1 MTYVFLILGIFF
13 LIKGADLLVDGS
25 VAIAKQFNVSNLVI
39 GLTLVAFGTSA
50 PELVVNITSSFLGKS
65 NLAIGNIL
73 GSNIAN
79 IFLILGVAA
88 IIYPIKPQKKTLF
101 IEIPFNLFLVVLL
114 FILANNIFTR
124 TQPNLGLID
133 GIILLVLLILFLYYA
148 FFTHK
153 KIEPEG
159 EIENLSFLKAIIL
172 IILGLLGLYF
182 GGHWVVN
189 SAVKLARSLGISE
202 ELIGLSIVAIGTSL
216 PELVT
221 SAVAATKKESDIAI
235 GNIVGSNIFNIT
247 WVLGLSAIIHPI
259 KFDPV
264 SNISLLICGLATL
277 LLFLFT
283 FLNKKREINIIS
295 GIFFLLIY
303 ISYMIFL
310 FLK

>member
-1 MTYVFLILGIFF
+1 MTYFFLVLGILF
-13 LIKGADLLVDGS
+13 LIKGADFLVDGS
-25 VAIAKQFNVSNLVI
+25 VTIAKRFNVSNLVI

-101 IEIPFNLFLVVLL
+101 IEIPFNLFLVILL
-114 FILANNIFTR
+114 FILANNIFTH
-124 TQPNLGLID
+124 TPPNLGLID

-153 KIEPEG
+153 KIKPEG
-159 EIENLSFLKAIIL
+159 KIENLSLLKAIIL

-182 GGHWVVN
+182 GGRWVVK

-221 SAVAATKKESDIAI
+221 SVVAAIKKESDIAI
-235 GNIVGSNIFNIT
+235 GNVVGSNIFNIT
-247 WVLGLSAIIHPI
+247 WILGLSAIIHPI
-259 KFDPV
+259 NFDPV
-264 SNISLLICGLATL
+264 SNLSLLICGLATF

-283 FLNKKREINIIS
+283 LLNKKREINIIS

-303 ISYMIFL
+303 ISYMIFV

>member
-1 MTYVFLILGIFF
+1 MTYFFLILGIFS
-13 LIKGADLLVDGS
+13 LVKGADLLVDGS
-25 VAIAKQFNVSNLVI
+25 VAIAKRFNVSNLVI

-101 IEIPFNLFLVVLL
+101 IEIPFNLFLVFLL
-114 FILANNIFTR
+114 FFLANNFFSHS
-124 TQPNLGLID
+124 QPNLGLID
-133 GIILLVLLILFLYYA
+133 GIILLGLLGLFLYYA

-182 GGHWVVN
+182 GGRWVVN
-189 SAVKLARSLGISE
+189 SAVKLALSLGISE

-221 SAVAATKKESDIAI
+221 SAVAAVKKESDIAI
-235 GNIVGSNIFNIT
+235 GNVVGSNIFNIT
-247 WVLGLSAIIHPI
+247 WILGLSSIIRPI
-259 KFDPV
+259 TFNQV
-264 SNISLLICGLATL
+264 SNLSLLICGAATV
-277 LLFLFT
+277 LLFLFI
-283 FLNKKREINIIS
+283 FFNKKRELNVIS
-295 GIFFLLIY
+295 GIIFSLIY